1 MMKDKGGKRGS
12 RSVDLPVRAS
22 SSSVAR
28 LLLLGAP
35 SGRTYRKTRRPVRLV
50 RSVAA
55 LVERSFSVCF
65 TPDPGQDG
73 ACPSRNLIRKIPT
86 TGGQASDL

>member
-1 MMKDKGGKRGS
+1 MMKDSGGKRGS

-35 SGRTYRKTRRPVRLV
+35 SGRTYRKTRRPVS
-50 RSVAA
+50 SVAA
-55 LVERSFSVCF
+55 LVERGFSVCF

-86 TGGQASDL
+86 TGGQASNL

>member
-1 MMKDKGGKRGS
+1 MMKNRGEKRNS

-35 SGRTYRKTRRPVRLV
+35 SGRTYRKIRRPVRPV

-55 LVERSFSVCF
+55 LVERGFSVCF

-73 ACPSRNLIRKIPT
+73 ACPSRNPIRKIPT

>member
-1 MMKDKGGKRGS
+1 MKDKGGKRGS

-35 SGRTYRKTRRPVRLV
+35 SGRTYRKTR
-50 RSVAA
+50 A
-55 LVERSFSVCF
+55 LSALF
-65 TPDPGQDG
+65 
-73 ACPSRNLIRKIPT
+73 AL
-86 TGGQASDL
+86 